1 MLIPGGLKLNTI
13 ALIKLTGLPFNEF
26 TTSLRDYPYWEENLS
41 SIVTEDMDSLIG
53 VEIGLEKYWLEYA
66 ARTSHYYPLSIVP
79 IMDYILSK
87 RNEVDNIRMIVR
99 GREAGLSDEVIRS
112 RLVL

>member
-26 TTSLRDYPYWEENLS
+26 TASLRDYPYWDDLLTG
-41 SIVTEDMDSLIG
+41 IVTEDMDSLIG
-53 VEIGLEKYWLEYA
+53 VETGLEKYWLEYA

-87 RNEVDNIRMIVR
+87 RNEVNNIRMIVR